1 MIRVAGLDLS
11 LTSAGI
17 ARCTVDGDR
26 ISTHAQAIAT
36 GSSGKG
42 IDGRWLRLNWL
53 AGKLA
58 DAVGVPHLVLIEA
71 PTYSGT
77 VTGSAHDR
85 AGLWWLT
92 IDRIMQAAPLAD
104 VVEVHPS
111 HLKIYATGNVTLRR
125 GGKLHHIGIGKE
137 HARTPIR
144 MLINDLH
151 VIIVNKQTGEILR
164 ELTIDPTKNSQPR
177 GLKPGPKKGS
187 PARGGRPKKHP
198 N

>member
-36 GSSGKG
+36 DPSGKG
-42 IDGRWLRLNWL
+42 IDGRRLRLNWL

-58 DAVGVPHLVLIEA
+58 DAVGEPHLVLIEA
-71 PTYSGT
+71 PTYARN

-92 IDRIMQAAPLAD
+92 IDRIMRAAPAPMRTRCAIAIACWPHRKLTPTSMPPLPRPSRIAAVIRD
-104 VVEVHPS
+104 RKSVV
-111 HLKIYATGNVTLRR
+111 
-125 GGKLHHIGIGKE
+125 
-137 HARTPIR
+137 
-144 MLINDLH
+144 
-151 VIIVNKQTGEILR
+151 
-164 ELTIDPTKNSQPR
+164 
-177 GLKPGPKKGS
+177 
-187 PARGGRPKKHP
+187 
-198 N
+198 

>member
-1 MIRVAGLDLS
+1 MIRVVGLDLS

-17 ARCTVDGDR
+17 ARCTVDGDQV
-26 ISTHAQAIAT
+26 STHAQAIST
-36 GSSGKG
+36 DPSGRG

-58 DAVGVPHLVLIEA
+58 DAVGVPHLVLVEA

-92 IDRIMQAAPLAD
+92 IDRIMQVAPLAA

-111 HLKIYATGNVTLRR
+111 HLKIYATGKGTRVRKQAVIDAARATWGHLFEIPPGGKGVDDIADAVTLAALGAHALGHPLVPLPDERAR
-125 GGKLHHIGIGKE
+125 AVAMTKLRK
-137 HARTPIR
+137 
-144 MLINDLH
+144 D
-151 VIIVNKQTGEILR
+151 
-164 ELTIDPTKNSQPR
+164 
-177 GLKPGPKKGS
+177 
-187 PARGGRPKKHP
+187 
-198 N
+198 